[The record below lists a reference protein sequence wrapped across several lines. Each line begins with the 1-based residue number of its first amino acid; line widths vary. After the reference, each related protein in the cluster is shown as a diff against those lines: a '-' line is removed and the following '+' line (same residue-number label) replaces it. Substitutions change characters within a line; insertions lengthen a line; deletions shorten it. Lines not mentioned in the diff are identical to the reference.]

1 MKKRHITLFT
11 AIAAAVAL
19 APAVQAEV
27 IPPIDYDGPYRLAM
41 ITTRMAD
48 ADFGGA
54 TSTDIADYDY
64 NAFVTTAAN
73 LVPDLVDLETTWK
86 CIGSTLAVD
95 AKVNTGTYTT
105 ADGGDYNAA
114 TDVPI
119 YTTTGLRIAAN
130 NDALWGGSGIEN
142 VISFDDG
149 TVVPPYAGT
158 QIAPCFTGTR
168 DTGLGDGSA
177 DIKDDNVLGSPNGGG
192 NYIIVTRG
200 GGTTSN
206 NNDTGWIDGPSDHA
220 EVYWMHHLMGLSDV
234 IGGVPAPSISI
245 TSITS
250 VGGGTWELTLEG
262 EPDTGYEFRSSPI
275 LDFDPG
281 ALIEDLAE
289 GAVPVGTIGGT
300 NDSVLTTD
308 SNGDGTVRMMFT
320 GNPADFVRAQAP

>member
-1 MKKRHITLFT
+1 MNTKHRIKTILPL
-11 AIAAAVAL
+11 AVVAAVFAL

-41 ITTRMAD
+41 ITTSMAD
-48 ADFGGA
+48 ATFGGA
-54 TSTDIADYDY
+54 TSTDIADY
-64 NAFVTTAAN
+64 NAFVTAAAN

-86 CIGSTLAVD
+86 CIGSTLTVD

-142 VISFDDG
+142 IISFDDG
-149 TVVPPYAGT
+149 TVVPPYAGP

-220 EVYWMHHLMGLSDV
+220 EVYWLHHLMGLSDV
-234 IGGVPAPSISI
+234 IGGVPAAPFAI
-245 TSITS
+245 TEIDYASTT
-250 VGGGTWELTLEG
+250 GMLTLTWTSKPNETYG
-262 EPDTGYEFRSSPI
+262 VYYSTDM
-275 LDFDPG
+275 
-281 ALIEDLAE
+281 
-289 GAVPVGTIGGT
+289 T
-300 NDSVLTTD
+300 NWESYVDDSV
-308 SNGDGTVRMMFT
+308 
-320 GNPADFVRAQAP
+320 PADAVETTTTVVFDLNGIFPGPDGIPERVYFRVQK